1 MLWYAYKALPEKD
14 WKRKAFIWIKVMKLL
29 KLLTALGIFSSVASG
44 ASIAVRATNTVNVC
58 SSCTYNTISKA
69 LASLPSDTT
78 TWTVA
83 IAAGTYNERITI
95 SRSNTI
101 LQPLVP
107 VAAGAE
113 NTVLIEYNAGHNTQS
128 SSGSDVD
135 SSVVIITGN
144 NVKLYHITIANTFP
158 QTQNYANLAL
168 TVQAAEA
175 SFYYVK
181 LYGFQDTL
189 LINRGGTSYFKHCY
203 VEGSVDFIWG
213 YGVAY
218 FDSCTIASNAA
229 ASITAHNR
237 DSASAVGGFYFN
249 YCSIIA
255 TIPSGPI
262 ASTASTSLSF
272 SSTSQFSS
280 SCFLGRPWNQY
291 ARVVYMNSALG
302 SHIKPAGWSIWSTSS
317 PNTDGVTFAEYA
329 NTGAGKWNSARATFA
344 TNLTTA
350 QAAQYG
356 FYSIFPGATW
366 IDTTQ

>member
-1 MLWYAYKALPEKD
+1 LSDIYL
-14 WKRKAFIWIKVMKLL
+14 
-29 KLLTALGIFSSVASG
+29 
-44 ASIAVRATNTVNVC
+44 RA
-58 SSCTYNTISKA
+58 
-69 LASLPSDTT
+69 
-78 TWTVA
+78 W
-83 IAAGTYNERITI
+83 
-95 SRSNTI
+95 
-101 LQPLVP
+101 
-107 VAAGAE
+107 
-113 NTVLIEYNAGHNTQS
+113 YNAGHNTQS

-135 SSVVIITGN
+135 SSVVIITGT
-144 NVKLYHITIANTFP
+144 NVKLYHITIANIFP

-255 TIPSGPI
+255 TIPSGPL
-262 ASTASTSLSF
+262 ASTASKSLSF

-280 SCFLGRPWNQY
+280 SCFLGLPWNQY

-302 SHIKPAGWSIWSTSS
+302 SHIKPAG
-317 PNTDGVTFAEYA
+317 
-329 NTGAGKWNSARATFA
+329 
-344 TNLTTA
+344 
-350 QAAQYG
+350 
-356 FYSIFPGATW
+356 
-366 IDTTQ
+366 

>member
-1 MLWYAYKALPEKD
+1 
-14 WKRKAFIWIKVMKLL
+14 MKLL
-29 KLLTALGIFSSVASG
+29 SILSALGIFSSLASG
-44 ASIAVRATNTVNVC
+44 ASIAARSTNTVNVC
-58 SSCTYNTISKA
+58 SSCTYTTISKA
-69 LASLPSDTT
+69 LASLPKDSS
-78 TWTVA
+78 TWIVA

-113 NTVLIEYNAGHNTQS
+113 NTVFVEYSAGHNTQS
-128 SSGSDVD
+128 STGSDVD
-135 SSVVIITGN
+135 SSVVIITGT
-144 NVKLYHITIANTFP
+144 NVKLYHITIANTYP

-168 TVQAAEA
+168 TIEAAEA

-189 LINRGGTSYFKHCY
+189 LVNRGATSYFKHCY
-203 VEGSVDFIWG
+203 VE
-213 YGVAY
+213 
-218 FDSCTIASNAA
+218 A

-249 YCSIIA
+249 YCSVIA

-262 ASTASTSLSF
+262 ASTANKSLSF
-272 SSTSQFSS
+272 SSSSQFSS
-280 SCFLGRPWNQY
+280 SSYLGRPWNQY

-302 SHIKPAGWSIWSTSS
+302 SHIKPAGWSIWSSSS
-317 PNTDGVTFAEYA
+317 PNTGGVTYAEYA

-350 QAAQYG
+350 QSAQYG
-356 FYSIFPGATW
+356 FYNVLPGATW

>member
-1 MLWYAYKALPEKD
+1 M
-14 WKRKAFIWIKVMKLL
+14 RLL
-29 KLLTALGIFSSVASG
+29 SLLYILGIFSTLVSG
-44 ASIAVRATNTVNVC
+44 AAVTRRATNTVNVC
-58 SSCTYNTISKA
+58 STCTYKTISSA
-69 LASLPSDTT
+69 LAALPSDST

-83 IAAGTYNERITI
+83 VAAGTYNERITI

-107 VAAGAE
+107 VGAGAE
-113 NTVLIEYNAGHNTQS
+113 NTVFIEYSAGHDTQS
-128 SSGSDVD
+128 TSGSDVD
-135 SSVVIITGN
+135 SSVVIITGT

-158 QTQNYANLAL
+158 QTRNYANLAL
-168 TVQAAEA
+168 TIEAAEA

-213 YGVAY
+213 YGIGY

-237 DSASAVGGFYFN
+237 DSSSAAGGFYFD

-255 TIPSGPI
+255 TIPSGPL
-262 ASTASTSLSF
+262 ASTANTSLSF
-272 SSTSQFSS
+272 SSTSQFAS
-280 SCFLGRPWNQY
+280 SCYLGRPWNQY

-329 NTGAGKWNSARATFA
+329 NTGAGKWNSARASFA
-344 TNLTTA
+344 TNLTSA
-350 QAAQYG
+350 QAVQYG
-356 FYSIFPGATW
+356 FFEIFPGATW